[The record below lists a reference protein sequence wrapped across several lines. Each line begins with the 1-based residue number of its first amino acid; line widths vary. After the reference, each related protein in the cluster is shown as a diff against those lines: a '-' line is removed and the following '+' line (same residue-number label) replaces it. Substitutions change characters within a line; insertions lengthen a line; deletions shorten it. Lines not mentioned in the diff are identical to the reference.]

1 MESIT
6 VGFIGTGA
14 MGEHMCRHIAQSNNY
29 RVLAYDLNQAP
40 LERLTQYGVTIA
52 SNCEELA
59 EDSNVTILSLPGGP
73 EVEAICNDILFS
85 KARKDWTVIDMSTTP
100 VKLTREI
107 ASKFDELE
115 TKFLDAPV
123 ARTQQAAIDGNLSI
137 MVGGD
142 SSVLEEVEKILLCMG
157 PDITH
162 CGPVGCG
169 QIAKILNNM
178 VVFQNGVALAE
189 AITIGQQAG
198 MDGGNLLEIINK
210 SSGGSFVGMNHGI
223 KSMVP
228 GTFPLKQFPA
238 RYALKDLSYALLLAE
253 EGGVNAKGAKLA
265 GEMLESAIEMGHGEE
280 YWPTIIN
287 VIDKNS
293 QN

>member
-1 MESIT
+1 
-6 VGFIGTGA
+6 
-14 MGEHMCRHIAQSNNY
+14 
-29 RVLAYDLNQAP
+29 
-40 LERLTQYGVTIA
+40 
-52 SNCEELA
+52 
-59 EDSNVTILSLPGGP
+59 
-73 EVEAICNDILFS
+73 
-85 KARKDWTVIDMSTTP
+85 
-100 VKLTREI
+100 
-107 ASKFDELE
+107 
-115 TKFLDAPV
+115 
-123 ARTQQAAIDGNLSI
+123 
-137 MVGGD
+137 
-142 SSVLEEVEKILLCMG
+142 MG

-162 CGPVGCG
+162 CGPIGCG

-189 AITIGQQAG
+189 AITIGEQAG
-198 MDGGNLLEIINK
+198 MDGVNLLDIINK

-265 GEMLESAIEMGHGEE
+265 GEMLESAIEKGYGEE

-287 VIDKNS
+287 VIDKDS